1 MSAEEPVP
9 FDEKSFSIFRNRPV
23 MLMWF
28 ARVTT
33 ALAYQMQAVAIG
45 WQIYDLTSSAFL
57 LGMVGLMM
65 FIPGVLLVL
74 VVGQVSDRFNR
85 SIVIRVAQAI
95 EALAV
100 SVLAVTTLTDTISVP
115 IMMACVLTIGAG
127 RSFESAIMQALPAS
141 IVPPAALPRTIAA
154 LSAAY
159 QAATVI
165 GPAIGG
171 FLLILGNA
179 YVYVT
184 CVVLFLASS
193 TFIWLIRIQHTPPKR
208 EPVTLETLFAGI
220 NFIAKNPIVLGAMSL
235 DLFAVIFGGATA
247 LLPIFARDI
256 FEVGTTGLGI
266 MRAMPAIGA
275 LTVAFTL
282 SHFPI
287 RKHLGRVMFG
297 GVAMFGL
304 STILFGLSTSF
315 PLSLFFLFLLGA
327 SDMFS
332 VVVRQPLIQLETPD
346 NMRGRVSAVNSLFIG
361 TSNQIGEFESG
372 VTAAW
377 FGAIPSVIIGG
388 AGTLLIVAIWI
399 KVFKPLYE
407 VHTFEQRY
415 KNEPGK

>member
-1 MSAEEPVP
+1 MILDEAQP
-9 FDEKSFSIFRNRPV
+9 FDEKNFSIFRYRPV

-28 ARVTT
+28 ARVFT
-33 ALAYQMQAVAIG
+33 ALAYQMQAVAVG
-45 WQIYDLTSSAFL
+45 WQIYELTSSPFL

-85 SIVIRVAQAI
+85 SVVIRIAQAV
-95 EALAV
+95 EAAAV
-100 SVLAVTTLTDTISVP
+100 GVLAITTLTGTVSVP
-115 IMMACVLTIGAG
+115 LMMACVLTIGAG
-127 RSFESAIMQALPAS
+127 RAFESAILQALPPS
-141 IVPPAALPRTIAA
+141 IVPPSVLPRTIAG

-159 QAATVI
+159 QAASVI
-165 GPAIGG
+165 GPAVGG
-171 FLLILGNA
+171 VLLILGNA
-179 YVYVT
+179 WVYVT
-184 CVVLFLASS
+184 CFVLFLASS

-208 EPVTLETLFAGI
+208 EPVTLATLFAGI

-235 DLFAVIFGGATA
+235 DLFAVVFGGATA

-256 FEVGTTGLGI
+256 FHVDEWGFGI

-275 LTVAFTL
+275 LTVSFAL
-282 SHFPI
+282 AHFPI
-287 RKHLGRVMFG
+287 RRNLGRVMFG

-315 PLSLFFLFLLGA
+315 PLSLFFLFMLGA

-346 NMRGRVSAVNSLFIG
+346 SMRGRVSAVNSLFIG

-377 FGAIPSVIIGG
+377 FGTVPAVVIGG

-399 KVFKPLYE
+399 KVFKPLYD

-415 KNEPGK
+415 KN

>member
-1 MSAEEPVP
+1 MIFEEAQP
-9 FDEKSFSIFRNRPV
+9 FDEKNFSIFRYRPV

-28 ARVTT
+28 ARVFT
-33 ALAYQMQAVAIG
+33 ALAYQMQAVAVG
-45 WQIYDLTSSAFL
+45 WQIYELTSSPFL

-74 VVGQVSDRFNR
+74 VVGQVADRFNR
-85 SIVIRVAQAI
+85 SVVIRIAQAV
-95 EALAV
+95 EAAAV
-100 SVLAVTTLTDTISVP
+100 GVLAVATLTGTVNVP
-115 IMMACVLTIGAG
+115 LMMACVLTIGAG
-127 RSFESAIMQALPAS
+127 RAFESAILQALPPS
-141 IVPPAALPRTIAA
+141 IVPPSALPRTIAG

-159 QAATVI
+159 QAASVI
-165 GPAIGG
+165 GPAVGG
-171 FLLILGNA
+171 VLLILGNA
-179 YVYVT
+179 WVYVT
-184 CVVLFLASS
+184 CFVLFLASS
-193 TFIWLIRIQHTPPKR
+193 TLIWLIRIRHMPPRR

-256 FEVGTTGLGI
+256 FHVDEWGFGI

-275 LTVAFTL
+275 LTVSFAL
-282 SHFPI
+282 AHFPI
-287 RKHLGRVMFG
+287 RRNLGRVMFG

-315 PLSLFFLFLLGA
+315 PLSLFFLFMLGA

-346 NMRGRVSAVNSLFIG
+346 SMRGRVSAVNSLFIG

-377 FGAIPSVIIGG
+377 FGTVPAVVLGG

-399 KVFKPLYE
+399 KVFKPLYD

-415 KNEPGK
+415 RN

>member
-1 MSAEEPVP
+1 MIFEEAQP
-9 FDEKSFSIFRNRPV
+9 FDEKNFSIFRYRPV

-33 ALAYQMQAVAIG
+33 ALAYQMQAVAVG

-57 LGMVGLMM
+57 LGMAGLMM

-85 SIVIRVAQAI
+85 SVVIRLAQSV

-100 SVLAVTTLTDTISVP
+100 GVLAVTTLTDTVNVP
-115 IMMACVLTIGAG
+115 IMMGCVLTIGAG
-127 RSFESAIMQALPAS
+127 RSFESAIMQALPPT
-141 IVPPAALPRTIAA
+141 IVPPSVLPRTIAG

-165 GPAIGG
+165 GPAVGG
-171 FLLILGNA
+171 LLLILGTA
-179 YVYVT
+179 YVYAT
-184 CVVLFLASS
+184 CFVLFMASS
-193 TFIWLIRIQHTPPKR
+193 TLIWMIRIQHSAPKR
-208 EPVTLETLFAGI
+208 EPVSLETLFAGI
-220 NFIAKNPIVLGAMSL
+220 VFISKNPIVLGAMSL

-256 FEVGTTGLGI
+256 FDVGTWGLGI

-275 LTVAFTL
+275 LTISFLLA
-282 SHFPI
+282 HYPI
-287 RKHLGRVMFG
+287 RKNLGRVMFG

-372 VTAAW
+372 VTAHW
-377 FGAIPSVIIGG
+377 FGTVASVIIGG
-388 AGTLLIVAIWI
+388 AGTILIVLIWM
-399 KVFKPLYE
+399 KVFRPLYD

-415 KNEPGK
+415 KSPQ

>member
-1 MSAEEPVP
+1 MIFEEAQP
-9 FDEKSFSIFRNRPV
+9 FDEKNFSIFRYRPV

-28 ARVTT
+28 ARVAT
-33 ALAYQMQAVAIG
+33 ALAYQMQAVAVG
-45 WQIYDLTSSAFL
+45 WQIYELTSSPFL

-85 SIVIRVAQAI
+85 SVVIRIAQAV
-95 EALAV
+95 EAAAV
-100 SVLAVTTLTDTISVP
+100 GVLAVATLAGTVNVP
-115 IMMACVLTIGAG
+115 LMMACVLTIGAG
-127 RSFESAIMQALPAS
+127 RAFESAIMQALPPS
-141 IVPPAALPRTIAA
+141 IVPPSVLPRTIAG

-159 QAATVI
+159 QAASVI

-171 FLLILGNA
+171 VLLILGNA
-179 YVYVT
+179 YVYAI
-184 CVVLFLASS
+184 CFVLFLASS
-193 TFIWLIRIQHTPPKR
+193 ALIWLIHIRHTPPKR
-208 EPVTLETLFAGI
+208 EPVTLETLFAGV

-235 DLFAVIFGGATA
+235 DLFAVVFGGATA

-256 FEVGTTGLGI
+256 FHVDEWGFGI

-275 LTVAFTL
+275 LTISFAL
-282 SHFPI
+282 AHFPI
-287 RKHLGRVMFG
+287 RKNLGRVMFG

-315 PLSLFFLFLLGA
+315 PLSLFFLFMLGA

-346 NMRGRVSAVNSLFIG
+346 SMRGRVSAVNSLFIG

-377 FGAIPSVIIGG
+377 FGTVPAVVIGG

-399 KVFKPLYE
+399 KVFKPLYD

-415 KNEPGK
+415 KS